1 MNYLAHL
8 FLAQAT
14 VESRVGNLL
23 GDFAKGVVV
32 ADLSDPVKNG
42 LLNHRAVDRFTDTHA
57 VVKQLK
63 GLVGADRK
71 RFAGIMLDMV
81 FDHYLIKHWHHFSHH
96 PFEARCGVYYQALGD
111 GQILMPLPMQ
121 RVTQRVITQQWFSSY
136 QTLEGIGFA
145 LDRIAGRIRFNHAFY
160 GSVEE
165 LITHQDEIE
174 NGFLAFFPELI
185 QHVQELK
192 LEQA

>member
-1 MNYLAHL
+1 M
-8 FLAQAT
+8 
-14 VESRVGNLL
+14 GNLL

-32 ADLSDPVKNG
+32 AKLPEAVKNG
-42 LLNHRAVDRFTDTHA
+42 LLNHRAVDRFTDTHP

-63 GLVGADRK
+63 SMVGPDRQ

-81 FDHYLIKHWHHFSHH
+81 FDHYLIKHWHQYSPHS
-96 PFEARCGVYYQALGD
+96 FEERCSIYYQALND
-111 GQILMPLPMQ
+111 GQVLMPPPMQ
-121 RVTQRVITQQWFSSY
+121 RVTRRVIRQQWFSSY
-136 QTLEGIGFA
+136 RTLEGIGFA
-145 LDRIAGRIRFNHAFY
+145 LDRIAGRIRFNHDFY

-174 NGFLAFFPELI
+174 NGFLVFFPELI